1 MMYGCVGMCDV
12 CVQVCLCVVWC
23 VCGGMCGG
31 YVCVCGRGIGGGCR
45 GLCGVCVCGRGICGV
60 CMGMCDVGVWV
71 CVLSVLFSTSHNL
84 KSTVVVFRLQHNI
97 TYSSD

>member
-1 MMYGCVGMCDV
+1 MCGVVCAGGCVVGMCV
-12 CVQVCLCVVWC
+12 CVAGVYVVC
-23 VCGGMCGG
+23 
-31 YVCVCGRGIGGGCR
+31 
-45 GLCGVCVCGRGICGV
+45 VCVCGRGICGV